1 MSEVRVLNCYHFTQ
15 NVWTSVDGP
24 RLTFLNTRVNR
35 TMKRWLKAFGSP
47 IRLIASTF
55 HDGAAQYSPDGRRIV
70 FESERKGSVVF
81 GPAKQMVRKP
91 KNCFPGVVAVHNG
104 HRTGNASLTIALD
117 KRTQTFTSC
126 APAVENQFS

>member
-1 MSEVRVLNCYHFTQ
+1 RTDTEKAVHETCGSFFSPLQRSCSQRKSRPGSAENVNRKETAISLPPEALTVPERKNRSLYYIFQGVGRSFMGQPANNDEVRILKCYHFTQ

-55 HDGAAQYSPDGRRIV
+55 S
-70 FESERKGSVVF
+70 
-81 GPAKQMVRKP
+81 
-91 KNCFPGVVAVHNG
+91 
-104 HRTGNASLTIALD
+104 
-117 KRTQTFTSC
+117 
-126 APAVENQFS
+126 